1 MRVLVQKFGG
11 TSVAG
16 PSEREHVLRK
26 VLAAREMGYAVVV
39 VVSAMGRRGAPY
51 ATDTLLELLREG
63 KATPRETDLLLA
75 CGEIVSGVVLAAA
88 LRARGVAT
96 TFLTGPQAGL
106 ITDETH
112 GEARIIRVEPRR
124 LRQELE
130 EGKVVV
136 VAGFQGMSEKGEVT
150 TLGRGGSDT
159 TATALGVALQ
169 AEAVEIYTD
178 VEGVKTADPRLV
190 GTARTLERLTYNEVC
205 QLAQEGAR
213 VIHPRAVEIAMQAN
227 LPLWIKNTFS
237 DGPGTLVVNGAFEQT
252 VMIQA
257 DRPVTG
263 ITQIAPLTQFILEVE
278 GADQVRAFR
287 ALAAEGISLD
297 FITVLPERVIFN
309 VREENEAKTRATLAA
324 LGFRPQMRPKCAKVA
339 AVGAGMT
346 GRPGIMAAIM
356 ESLAAEGIAVLQSAD
371 SYTTIWCLVK
381 EEEMPRAVTALHR
394 RFCA

>member
-1 MRVLVQKFGG
+1 
-11 TSVAG
+11 
-16 PSEREHVLRK
+16 
-26 VLAAREMGYAVVV
+26 
-39 VVSAMGRRGAPY
+39 
-51 ATDTLLELLREG
+51 
-63 KATPRETDLLLA
+63 DLLLA

-88 LRARGVAT
+88 LRARGVAA

-237 DGPGTLVVNGAFEQT
+237 DGP
-252 VMIQA
+252 
-257 DRPVTG
+257 
-263 ITQIAPLTQFILEVE
+263 
-278 GADQVRAFR
+278 
-287 ALAAEGISLD
+287 
-297 FITVLPERVIFN
+297 
-309 VREENEAKTRATLAA
+309 
-324 LGFRPQMRPKCAKVA
+324 
-339 AVGAGMT
+339 
-346 GRPGIMAAIM
+346 
-356 ESLAAEGIAVLQSAD
+356 
-371 SYTTIWCLVK
+371 
-381 EEEMPRAVTALHR
+381 
-394 RFCA
+394 